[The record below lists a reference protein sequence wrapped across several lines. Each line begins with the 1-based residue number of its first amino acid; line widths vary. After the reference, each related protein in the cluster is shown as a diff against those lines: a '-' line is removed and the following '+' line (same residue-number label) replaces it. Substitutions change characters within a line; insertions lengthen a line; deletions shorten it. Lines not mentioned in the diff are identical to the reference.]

1 MSGMS
6 SKLKKDADRKPDRK
20 PYTPPRLREFGP
32 VGALTQG
39 GTGLSSEA
47 GPSGMGMAMAGN
59 KRA

>member
-1 MSGMS
+1 MYRT
-6 SKLKKDADRKPDRK
+6 KNHDAYHKTGRK
-20 PYTPPRLREFGP
+20 PYIPPRLREFGP

-47 GPSGMGMAMAGN
+47 GPSGMGMAMARN